1 MRGDPSLSDHVG
13 PDHTVAVLGYGRL
26 QEPVHNLSTIGGVTL
41 IGTATD
47 ERKRLAH
54 TDGSVG
60 VTRRSA
66 ADGGTVTAPVIQAVE
81 RAPVVFAMTD
91 LEHAGGEPA
100 AALDRVRATEST
112 GIAVVAFP
120 VQGEPA
126 GESPRENLD
135 RLRSA
140 ADVTIALRGGHREE
154 ALEGMV
160 TAVIDV
166 MATPGFVNL
175 DLADI
180 RTVLAAGPYA
190 AIATGTAKSDPNGSA
205 AAVTAVEAALDS
217 ISIPITSVATNLVY
231 LVGGPEM
238 TLEAGMAAIEAL
250 TDGTADSPSII
261 WGAAVDDD
269 RESVTAHVV
278 SGIDDAAWLDA
289 ELDAAASLTPGE
301 PCPRCGGSVVA
312 YSFGDN
318 ETQACD
324 DCGYTGIAAS
334 RG

>member
-1 MRGDPSLSDHVG
+1 MRGDPSLTDHVG

-26 QEPVHNLSTIGGVTL
+26 REPTAELSGIEGVSNVK
-41 IGTATD
+41 TAPNTAG
-47 ERKRLAH
+47 KMAH

-60 VTRRSA
+60 LRRRSA
-66 ADGGTVTAPVIQAVE
+66 ADGGTVTPPVDGAVE
-81 RAPVVFAMTD
+81 QAPVVIVSTD

-100 AALDRVRATEST
+100 AALDRVSESEST

-120 VQGEPA
+120 VEGEPA
-126 GESPRENLD
+126 GESPRESLD

-140 ADVTIALRGGHREE
+140 ADVTVAHRGEHREE

-160 TAVIDV
+160 TAVIDI
-166 MATPGFVNL
+166 MAIPGFVNL

-180 RTVLAAGPYA
+180 RTVLASGPYA
-190 AIATGTAKSDPNGSA
+190 AIATGTAKSDANGSA

-217 ISIPITSVATNLVY
+217 ISIPITSVASNLVY
-231 LVGGPEM
+231 LVGGPEI

-278 SGIDDAAWLDA
+278 SGIDDDAWLDA

-324 DCGYTGIAAS
+324 DCGYTGIAA